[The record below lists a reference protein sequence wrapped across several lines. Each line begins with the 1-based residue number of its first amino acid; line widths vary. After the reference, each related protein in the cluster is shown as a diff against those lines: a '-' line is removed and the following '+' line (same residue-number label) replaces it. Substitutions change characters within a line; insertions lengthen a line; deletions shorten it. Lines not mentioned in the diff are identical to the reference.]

1 MAGLLQKVL
10 KVRNVAGFSEWR
22 PLTFF
27 KVTREI
33 RWQVSPII
41 HKTPSASPLD
51 LLPKRLWCPVLPTN
65 CRRFFRTGFR
75 WGYQGSSVI
84 LNGNIATF
92 SLLI

>member
-33 RWQVSPII
+33 RWQVSPIV
-41 HKTPSASPLD
+41 PMD